1 MRAGDELGDRRFRL
15 IDELGRGDHGVVW
28 KAFDRRRDVL
38 VAVKIL
44 YPDIASDVVRREQFF
59 RAARLMSELQHPSVV
74 RVIEP
79 RGEDGGSH
87 YFVMEWVPGS
97 DFRRAVLEK
106 KLTRADVLSLIIT
119 VGEALAHL
127 NSRGF
132 AHLDIKPSNI
142 LLSDSGQPVLTDF
155 GLLLSPAEEEEP
167 KLEPL
172 GAPLYAAPE
181 CVRDAD
187 VRSDVYGL
195 GMTAIFGLHGSELP
209 PYVIFGTEDIL
220 RDSACSPALAHVL
233 WRATRRG
240 RDERY
245 QDLGALRDA
254 LIQVRAA
261 PFERR
266 RTIGRAVYELVSGN
280 SRSPDSITAQGAALE
295 ALAVK
300 YGAAF
305 IITDRSGEELFR
317 TRGATGLL
325 SRCFPGH
332 APDSGR
338 LPTALLYPLQRL
350 SSLSALVFPY
360 APYAT
365 HGIGFAS
372 RLTVRGLPIY
382 GEQGHLWWT
391 LILQEKDTP
400 SLVPPAWQEKLTLRE
415 AQVVE
420 CVLQGWDNRLISDH
434 LGCSLGTVKKNL
446 QRVFA
451 KLGIDNR
458 SSLVSLASLY
468 QR

>member
-1 MRAGDELGDRRFRL
+1 
-15 IDELGRGDHGVVW
+15 
-28 KAFDRRRDVL
+28 
-38 VAVKIL
+38 
-44 YPDIASDVVRREQFF
+44 
-59 RAARLMSELQHPSVV
+59 MSELQHPSVV

-106 KLTRADVLSLIIT
+106 KLTHADVLSLIIT
-119 VGEALAHL
+119 VAEALAHL

-167 KLEPL
+167 KSEPL

-181 CVRDAD
+181 CFRDAD
-187 VRSDVYGL
+187 ARSDVYGL

-209 PYVIFGTEDIL
+209 PYVILGTEDIL

-240 RDERY
+240 RDGRY

-295 ALAVK
+295 ALAVEH
-300 YGAAF
+300 GAAF

-325 SRCFPGH
+325 SRWFPGH

-338 LPTALLYPLQRL
+338 LPTTLLYPLQRL
-350 SSLSALVFPY
+350 SSLSALVGPY
-360 APYAT
+360 AV
-365 HGIGFAS
+365 HEIGSAS
-372 RLTVRGLPIY
+372 SLTVRSLPIY
-382 GEQGHLWWT
+382 GEQGHQWWT
-391 LILQEKDTP
+391 WVLQEKDTP
-400 SLVPPAWQEKLTLRE
+400 SLIPPAWREELTVRE
-415 AQVVE
+415 AQIVE
-420 CVLQGWDNRLISDH
+420 WVLQGWDNRLISCH
-434 LGCSLGTVKKNL
+434 LECSPATVKKNL
-446 QRVFA
+446 QRVCA
-451 KLGIDNR
+451 KLGADDKA
-458 SSLVSLASLY
+458 SLVFLASLY